1 MSDWKHED
9 KVLEALNASLRK
21 LPRSLAESRLHDIV
35 ANVMFNKIGVAVAQ
49 YHDRAMREEIK
60 DNLREQLETAFQI
73 AEERIAARRENLH

>member
-21 LPRSLAESRLHDIV
+21 LPRSLPESKLHDIV
-35 ANVMFNKIGVAVAQ
+35 ANVAFNKIGVAVAQ
-49 YHDRAMREEIK
+49 YPDRVMREEIK